1 MVQFP
6 IVAKFN
12 PEAAAPDTDFR
23 DKNAVDRF
31 LECGKFRRCA
41 NLKAVRANLR
51 DAAVYMPTCMKSR
64 FNRTGFAADIEMPA
78 PGRPLGPVTYSSLG
92 FWAPLISC
100 PRNCREY
107 EHPALAKLKATLRPS
122 LAWLAKLVM
131 PRPRI
136 PTPIIHRGPMH
147 FHTINVDRGVVGVI
161 NTGNVK
167 KMEVALNDI
176 KNQNPELEQ
185 KLKEFTEAVLRE
197 ASLSVEA
204 KNDIVEQLSVLTAHM
219 AMPQKSR
226 VSTVIKA
233 LVTSIA
239 ANLASTGL
247 IEHWQAIKHM
257 LGF

>member
-1 MVQFP
+1 
-6 IVAKFN
+6 
-12 PEAAAPDTDFR
+12 
-23 DKNAVDRF
+23 
-31 LECGKFRRCA
+31 
-41 NLKAVRANLR
+41 
-51 DAAVYMPTCMKSR
+51 
-64 FNRTGFAADIEMPA
+64 
-78 PGRPLGPVTYSSLG
+78 
-92 FWAPLISC
+92 
-100 PRNCREY
+100 
-107 EHPALAKLKATLRPS
+107 
-122 LAWLAKLVM
+122 
-131 PRPRI
+131 
-136 PTPIIHRGPMH
+136 MH
-147 FHTINVDRGVVGVI
+147 FHTINVDRSVVGVI

>member
-6 IVAKFN
+6 IVTKFN

-31 LECGKFRRCA
+31 LECGKFRRCG

-51 DAAVYMPTCMKSR
+51 EATVYMPVCMKSR
-64 FNRTGFAADIEMPA
+64 FNRAGFAADIEMPV

-100 PRNCREY
+100 PRNCRDY

-131 PRPRI
+131 PRQRI
-136 PTPIIHRGPMH
+136 PAPIIHRGPMH
-147 FHTINVDRGVVGVI
+147 FHTINVDRSVVGAI

-167 KMEVALNDI
+167 KMEVALNDRSFHI
-176 KNQNPELEQ
+176 
-185 KLKEFTEAVLRE
+185 
-197 ASLSVEA
+197 
-204 KNDIVEQLSVLTAHM
+204 IVEEMEV
-219 AMPQKSR
+219 
-226 VSTVIKA
+226 
-233 LVTSIA
+233 VTSHMEQA
-239 ANLASTGL
+239 QGL
-247 IEHWQAIKHM
+247 GRNAMRHLKPRLIFEIWVFA
-257 LGF
+257 F